1 MFVSGK
7 EIRSNNFSGA
17 VSQRYILSY
26 IVTMRLL
33 QVMRVLYYTFQ
44 EAYMKRDDS
53 VMYELQSAIVQ
64 LRDEVKLTP
73 VNRK

>member
-1 MFVSGK
+1 
-7 EIRSNNFSGA
+7 
-17 VSQRYILSY
+17 
-26 IVTMRLL
+26 
-33 QVMRVLYYTFQ
+33 MRVLYYTFQ

-53 VMYELQSAIVQ
+53 VMYELQSTIAQ